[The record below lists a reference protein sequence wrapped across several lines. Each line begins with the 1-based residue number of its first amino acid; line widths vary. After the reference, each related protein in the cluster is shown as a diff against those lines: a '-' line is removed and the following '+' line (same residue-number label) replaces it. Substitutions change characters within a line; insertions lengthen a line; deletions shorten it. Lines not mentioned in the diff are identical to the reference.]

1 MINTF
6 FVPVT
11 CAACNRTSALELS
24 VSELKQKLDADADI
38 ELRCGYDDVTWNATA
53 KERLRISKL
62 WHENALVSQRDWLR
76 LDHGRSGSISI

>member
-53 KERLRISKL
+53 KRNDYESQNFGTRTRSCR
-62 WHENALVSQRDWLR
+62 NAIGFR
-76 LDHGRSGSISI
+76 

>member
-6 FVPVT
+6 FVPVHLRGLQSHQRARAFRLGT
-11 CAACNRTSALELS
+11 QAKIGCRRRHR
-24 VSELKQKLDADADI
+24 
-38 ELRCGYDDVTWNATA
+38 LRCGYDDVTWNATA

-76 LDHGRSGSISI
+76 LDHERSGSISI